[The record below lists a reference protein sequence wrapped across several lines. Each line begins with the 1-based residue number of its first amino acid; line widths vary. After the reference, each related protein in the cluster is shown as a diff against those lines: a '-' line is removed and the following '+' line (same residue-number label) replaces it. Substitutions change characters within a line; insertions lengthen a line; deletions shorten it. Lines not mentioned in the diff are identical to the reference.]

1 VVLDKVVGSVAP
13 IVRLPVTLVAG
24 IESLLSDLTTV
35 AARAGAIIDSIEG
48 MPGRVEK
55 VLAVAE
61 PAAARIEALVTRAEA
76 VPDRIDAVLDQA
88 TALTARIDT
97 VLRKAEGI
105 TKKVDV
111 VVGDAAATLKQV
123 QPAVEALG
131 AVEPGLITSL
141 VEEAAQGVPLLL
153 DAVEHKLLPALAQL
167 EQLVPVVE
175 HLGEQVDHL
184 DATVADVGAMLGGIP
199 GAARLLKRGATA
211 KG

>member
-1 VVLDKVVGSVAP
+1 VLDKVVGSVAP
-13 IVRLPVTLVAG
+13 LVRLPVTLVTS
-24 IESLLSDLTTV
+24 IEGLITELGSV
-35 AARAGAIIDSIEG
+35 AARAGAVLDAIEG
-48 MPGRVEK
+48 MPARVEK

-61 PAAARIEALVTRAEA
+61 PAAARVEALVTRAES
-76 VPDRIDAVLDQA
+76 VPDRIDVVLDQA
-88 TALTARIDT
+88 AALTARIET
-97 VLRKAEGI
+97 VLKKAETI
-105 TKKVDV
+105 TRKVDG

-199 GAARLLKRGATA
+199 GAARLLKRGTA
-211 KG
+211 PKA